1 MSAAL
6 FSIRPQFVQAILR
19 GEKKFE
25 FRTKICKR
33 KLTTMFIY
41 ATKPIGMIVGEVNI
55 ETVISEDPEEL
66 WKLTRDGAGISKSEF
81 DQYFRGREKAY
92 AYKLKNPIFYN
103 EAMILEDFGI
113 KRAPQSY
120 CYIEDRIQTKNV
132 RLSNLNRTPSSKQ

>member
-6 FSIRPQFVQAILR
+6 FSIRPQFAQAILR

-25 FRTKICKR
+25 FRTKVCKR

-41 ATKPIGMIVGEVNI
+41 ATKPIGMVIGEVSI
-55 ETVISEDPEEL
+55 ETVISEEPEEL
-66 WKLTRDGAGISKSEF
+66 WKLTHNDAGISKSEF

-92 AYKLKNPIFYN
+92 AYKLRNPVAYN
-103 EAMILEDFGI
+103 QGILLEDLGI

-120 CYIEDRIQTKNV
+120 CYIEDRLYPKIVK
-132 RLSNLNRTPSSKQ
+132 PSD